1 MGEDLMPYEVRY
13 KDEATGYEWT
23 ASFETEEEALAQ
35 AAMDTHAYGGKPAQE
50 VVDDADAVVQN
61 HEAIV
66 AEADKLDGSRI
77 PE

>member
-1 MGEDLMPYEVRY
+1 MAYEVRY

-23 ASFETEEEALAQ
+23 ASFETEEGALAQ
-35 AAMDTHAYGGKPAQE
+35 AAMDTHAYGGEPAQE
-50 VVDDADAVVQN
+50 VVDGDDAVVQD

-66 AEADKLDGSRI
+66 AEAEKLADGSSI